1 MSSAIHTD
9 MVKIDTVVPYPEDYD
24 ETVRKGQAEV
34 NRNYHPEIKPL
45 GVNVSDYD
53 VIVVGTPTWW
63 YTMAPAVATFLEN
76 NDFLNK
82 IVVLFM
88 TNGGWTGYVIRDMEV
103 MCKKTTIVYPKET
116 CFNS

>member
-1 MSSAIHTD
+1 
-9 MVKIDTVVPYPEDYD
+9 
-24 ETVRKGQAEV
+24 
-34 NRNYHPEIKPL
+34 
-45 GVNVSDYD
+45 
-53 VIVVGTPTWW
+53 
-63 YTMAPAVATFLEN
+63 MAPAVATFLEN